1 MKGRESQTQKSLA
14 VQDRERSETS

>member
-1 MKGRESQTQKSLA
+1 MKGRESQTQNSLA